1 MHQGLTDE
9 DTSKNEAHFMLFAH
23 NIRTA
28 AALNSVT
35 DFKLTLQFYVLT
47 IKIMNELWQNT
58 YTFHDFVICLNQ

>member
-1 MHQGLTDE
+1 
-9 DTSKNEAHFMLFAH
+9 MLFAH